1 MLLRKILRDEAANF
15 PTVGWKSVQMPHPL
29 PVFYFFGSRSI
40 FRAAKI
46 KIPVPR
52 SFLAHGNHTE
62 SLAMQ
67 ATLLNISRTIVSPGK
82 EQITFPQS

>member
-1 MLLRKILRDEAANF
+1 MLLRNILRDEAANF

-46 KIPVPR
+46 KIPFPR
-52 SFLAHGNHTE
+52 SFLAPKPHGIACYASYAAEYLKDHRF
-62 SLAMQ
+62 
-67 ATLLNISRTIVSPGK
+67 SR
-82 EQITFPQS
+82 